1 MSPTAHKNYIKD
13 RTQAAA
19 IYITEY
25 SNTRLWEL
33 EDKVPLGHLQ
43 QCLQIVFRRTN
54 AVREA
59 IDEALEKDNSFRRK
73 TNMRYLE
80 TPNRFPTPDTMHNYE
95 PVDWIA
101 WMQQET
107 QHLIEGINEEIKRLN
122 EEDDPFSSKASNIQ
136 TSTQSRQN
144 TGEIPPVDKL
154 ATPLVPVK
162 VNNPLPQRT
171 KPQNKQGTNEI
182 PPGKVQQFTQ
192 EKPPVPNNKPAKR
205 QIHYDN
211 IGHTQNQYNP
221 VWEDNTSYMQL
232 PVEKGCTRSWSSF
245 P

>member
-1 MSPTAHKNYIKD
+1 M
-13 RTQAAA
+13 
-19 IYITEY
+19 EY

-33 EDKVPLGHLQ
+33 EDKVSPEHLQ
-43 QCLQIVFRRTN
+43 QCLQIVFGRTN

-80 TPNRFPTPDTMHNYE
+80 TPNRFPTPDTMHNHE

-107 QHLIEGINEEIKRLN
+107 QHLIEGINEEIKLLN
-122 EEDDPFSSKASNIQ
+122 EEDYLFSSKASDTQ
-136 TSTQSRQN
+136 TFTQTHQK

-154 ATPLVPVK
+154 ATPLIPVK
-162 VNNPLPQRT
+162 VNNPLLQRM
-171 KPQNKQGTNEI
+171 KSQNKQGTNEI
-182 PPGKVQQFTQ
+182 PPGNVQHFTQ
-192 EKPPVPNNKPAKR
+192 EKPPVPNTKPAKQ

-232 PVEKGCTRSWSSF
+232 PVDKGHTQMEQ
-245 P
+245 